1 MTVDSSINSR
11 MARGILWMVGAR
23 FVDRLIGIFS
33 TIILA
38 RLLVPADFGLVA
50 MATAIAGVIDLLGA
64 FSFDLALIQNA
75 QAQRRH
81 YDTVWTFNVIFGIGC
96 AFVLIIL
103 AVPAATFYH
112 EARLTNVMY
121 VLSTSYFFTAFNNV
135 GIVAFR
141 KNLNFHQEFIFVFVR
156 RVVTFCVTIVG
167 AYMLKSYWALMW
179 GICVGRLVTLV
190 MSYTMNDYRPRL
202 TLEAAGELFRFSKWL
217 LVNNAL
223 FFLLHNGCTF
233 VIGRTFGT
241 TDLGIYSVAYEISS
255 LPSTELVAPINR
267 ATFPGFSKMN
277 GTSEISRA
285 YIKLFGMIS
294 LTILP
299 VGIGIAAVAEPL
311 VMTMLGS
318 KWMAAVPLIQLLALH
333 GAIGATQGNNGT
345 VWLALGKPRATT
357 AIAIFFLAILFPALY
372 YFLKQYGVVGAGYAY
387 ILANVVTVPYG
398 MYMSKT
404 LLGFKWRELWGVA
417 WRPFSAVCVMYVA
430 VLMADTLTSV
440 LPPIARLMI
449 NSVCG
454 ATTYIFLI
462 LLSWQLTGRPDGAEK
477 YLLSRVPRFS

>member
-1 MTVDSSINSR
+1 
-11 MARGILWMVGAR
+11 MAKGILWMVGAR

-75 QAQRRH
+75 RAERRH
-81 YDTVWTFNVIFGIGC
+81 YDTVWTFNVIFGIICGV
-96 AFVLIIL
+96 ALIIL
-103 AVPAATFYH
+103 AIPAANFYN
-112 EARLTNVMY
+112 EGRLTNVMY
-121 VLSTSYFFTAFNNV
+121 ALSVSYFFTAFNNV

-141 KNLNFHQEFIFVFVR
+141 KNLDFHQEFTFVFIR
-156 RVVTFCVTIVG
+156 RVVTFCVTISG
-167 AYMLKSYWALMW
+167 AYFLKSYWALIW
-179 GICVGRLVTLV
+179 GICMGRFVTLI
-190 MSYTMNDYRPRL
+190 MSYIMNNYRPRL
-202 TLEAAGELFRFSKWL
+202 TLAAAGELFGFSKWL

-233 VIGRTFGT
+233 VIGRSFGPT
-241 TDLGIYSVAYEISS
+241 ALGIYSVAYEISS

-277 GTSEISRA
+277 STLEISRA

-294 LTILP
+294 LLILP

-311 VMTMLGS
+311 VLTLLGTT
-318 KWMAAVPLIQLLALH
+318 WIAAVPLIQLLAIH

-357 AIAIFFLAILFPALY
+357 SIAIFFLAILFPALY
-372 YFLKQYGVVGAGYAY
+372 YFLNWYGVVGAGYAY

-398 MYMSKT
+398 MNLSKK
-404 LLGFKWRELWGVA
+404 LLGFKWCELWSAA
-417 WRPFSAVCVMYVA
+417 WRALLSVCVMYVA
-430 VLMADTLTSV
+430 VLFVDSMTKTMPSLV
-440 LPPIARLMI
+440 RLII
-449 NSVCG
+449 NSACG
-454 ATTYIFLI
+454 ATIYICLV
-462 LLSWQLTGRPDGAEK
+462 LLLWQAAGRPEGAEK
-477 YLLSRVPRFS
+477 YLLSRLTRRR